1 MILRCFN
8 IATIWSISDFANIA
22 NIIIAGVSL
31 LLAAYIFI
39 YQRGKDKIEKV
50 ESQQKDNDAKLET
63 LNLQEQNIRLQ
74 WFKELI
80 VQPHL
85 NEINYFYIALHSI
98 ENKFSNGTNSD
109 DLKIEVSEF
118 VKGEGAKLRKSFGD
132 ILRSVTP
139 ELHSDI
145 KSNFDTLIDSIV
157 NKIFDSGLNLKD
169 GPTFEREIGSL
180 ISYSHNDLISKIY
193 NYKGI

>member
-1 MILRCFN
+1 MILCCDNTTLNF
-8 IATIWSISDFANIA
+8 SISDISDIA
-22 NIIIAGVSL
+22 NIVIATVSL
-31 LLAAYIFI
+31 LLAGYIFI
-39 YQRGKDKIEKV
+39 YQRGKDKTDKAEL
-50 ESQQKDNDAKLET
+50 QQKDNAARIEA

-85 NEINYFYIALHSI
+85 AEINTFYSELHSI
-98 ENKFSNGTNSD
+98 ETKLSVPTISD

-118 VKGEGAKLRKSFGD
+118 VKGEGVKLRKSFGD
-132 ILRSVTP
+132 ILRSVNP
-139 ELHSDI
+139 QLHADV
-145 KSNFDTLIDSIV
+145 KSNFDTLIDSIT
-157 NKIFDSGLNLKD
+157 NKIFDAGLNLNDK
-169 GPTFEREIGSL
+169 PTFEREIGSI